1 LETLVRRAATGPP
14 EARRQAFG
22 ELVRRYQDTAYG
34 YAYALLGDREAAQDA
49 AQEAFLAAYR
59 SLGQLRAAE
68 AFPGWLRRIVRT
80 YCLRAAASTVDGLPL
95 EAADG
100 VPSGDDPACAA
111 EAAELRAALADLI
124 RRLPASERE
133 AMVLFYVA
141 DRPQDEIAAFLGVP
155 VNTVKKRLQAA
166 RARLRGRMDE
176 MVRQSLRAHAPSRGR
191 AFADAVQFLAGLD
204 AAAAEGELRLVELM
218 AIDGVELDAPDRDG
232 RTLLG
237 WAAERGHAEAAALL
251 IESGARVNARDGE
264 GRTALARAIDAG
276 HHEIAELLRTRGG
289 RL

>member
-1 LETLVRRAATGPP
+1 MEELVARAADGPAGARRA
-14 EARRQAFG
+14 AFG
-22 ELVRRYQDTAYG
+22 ELVRRYQDAAFG

-59 SLGQLRAAE
+59 SLGQLREAS

-80 YCLRAAASTVDGLPL
+80 YCLRTARSSVDSLPLSEAEGVAAS
-95 EAADG
+95 
-100 VPSGDDPACAA
+100 DDPSLAA
-111 EAAELRAALADLI
+111 EAGELREALVGLI
-124 RRLPASERE
+124 RSLPPRERE
-133 AMVLFYVA
+133 ATVLFYVA
-141 DRPQDEIAAFLGVP
+141 DRPQEEIALFLGVP

-166 RARLRGRMDE
+166 RTRMHGRMDG
-176 MVRQSLRAHAPSRGR
+176 MVRETLRAHAPSRSG
-191 AFADAVQFLAGLD
+191 AFADAVQFLVGLD
-204 AAAAEGELRLVELM
+204 MAAAEGELRLVELM
-218 AIDGVELDAPDRDG
+218 AIDGVELDAPDRSG

-251 IESGARVNARDGE
+251 IESGARVNARDGD

-276 HHEIAELLRTRGG
+276 HHEIADLLRNRGG